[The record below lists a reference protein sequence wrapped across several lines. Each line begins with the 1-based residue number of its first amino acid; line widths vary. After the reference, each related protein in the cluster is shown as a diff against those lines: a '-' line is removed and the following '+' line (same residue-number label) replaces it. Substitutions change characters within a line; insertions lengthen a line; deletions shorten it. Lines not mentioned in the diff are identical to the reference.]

1 MISLKVSLKTVRDVQ
16 DFVHI
21 CTRFDTVDID
31 VVSGRF
37 IIDAKSIMG
46 LFSLDLSKPLTVNI
60 HADSADDIKAALD
73 RFLVQ
78 QFPIGLTFGV
88 VVGSNPAQSFPVFYE
103 CCDYF
108 RDFNTI
114 VYRLMFAMVF
124 ALRQSY

>member
-21 CTRFDTVDID
+21 CTRFDTIDID

-37 IIDAKSIMG
+37 SIDAKSIMG

-60 HADSADDIKAALD
+60 HADQADDIKAALD

-78 QFPIGLTFGV
+78 
-88 VVGSNPAQSFPVFYE
+88 
-103 CCDYF
+103 
-108 RDFNTI
+108 
-114 VYRLMFAMVF
+114 
-124 ALRQSY
+124 

>member
-16 DFVHI
+16 EFVHI

-46 LFSLDLSKPLTVNI
+46 LFSLDLSKPLTVNV
-60 HADSADDIKAALD
+60 HSDSADDIKAALD

-78 QFPIGLTFGV
+78 
-88 VVGSNPAQSFPVFYE
+88 
-103 CCDYF
+103 
-108 RDFNTI
+108 
-114 VYRLMFAMVF
+114 
-124 ALRQSY
+124 

>member
-78 QFPIGLTFGV
+78 
-88 VVGSNPAQSFPVFYE
+88 
-103 CCDYF
+103 
-108 RDFNTI
+108 
-114 VYRLMFAMVF
+114 
-124 ALRQSY
+124 